1 MEALRLFFENF
12 DWNGFWLN
20 TLVSTIFF
28 ILSVIVAIKVI
39 PYFTIRL
46 IQAKNKKYID
56 RRTSAIVQEICRFLN
71 RAPYRDKE
79 LHKKN
84 LSIFTSKP
92 GKKDY
97 RFVGFVKIDVLSEIL
112 RLKIYIIVSDYFNKL
127 SVKEKY
133 ESLKKENSRLIE
145 FRTHIENIIGY
156 HSLHLDEEVISEV
169 SEICLDI
176 RSFELAFEFNQTT
189 EELFE
194 QQGKEMPGVSGVG
207 EVAKI
212 YQKLLEVLSRII
224 EISKFKTKLSS

>member
-1 MEALRLFFENF
+1 MFFETF

-20 TLVSTIFF
+20 TIVSTIFF

-46 IQAKNKKYID
+46 IQRKNKKYID

-84 LSIFTSKP
+84 LSIFTCEP
-92 GKKDY
+92 GEKDY
-97 RFVGFVKIDVLSEIL
+97 RFVGFIKINVLSDIL
-112 RLKIYIIVSDYFNKL
+112 RLKIFIIVSDYFNKL
-127 SVKEKY
+127 NVKEKY
-133 ESLKKENSRLIE
+133 EALKKEYARLVE

-176 RSFELAFEFNQTT
+176 RSFELVFEFNQTT
-189 EELFE
+189 EDLFE
-194 QQGKEMPGVSGVG
+194 QQGKEMPGVTGVG
-207 EVAKI
+207 EVAEI
-212 YQKLLEVLSRII
+212 YQKLLEVLNRII
-224 EISKFKTKLSS
+224 EISKFKTELSS